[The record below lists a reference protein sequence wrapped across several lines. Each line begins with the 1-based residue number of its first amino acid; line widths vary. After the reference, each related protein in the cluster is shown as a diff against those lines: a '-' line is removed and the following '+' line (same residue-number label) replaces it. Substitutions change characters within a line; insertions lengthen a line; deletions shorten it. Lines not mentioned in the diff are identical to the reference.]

1 MAPQRSRTGP
11 HNHARGAITI
21 PEQPRARRDI
31 PSESDP
37 AVELDAARRMLRELQ
52 ARTER
57 LERSETVQAALYR
70 IAETAS
76 SASDMATFY
85 AAIHDIV
92 VELMYADNFYI
103 ALYDDRR
110 GLVNYPYFRDEVDP
124 EIPDPTV
131 WEPMGEGQAAGF
143 TAWVLR
149 TGTAVLIDVAEQ
161 RAMVDRGEVTA
172 LGIPAVDWMAAPLEA
187 GGHTIGVVVVQ
198 SYQEERSHSAGDLEV
213 LSFVAQHIATALTR
227 ARAIEETRQ
236 RNEELALVNEIGAA
250 LARQLEFSAIIDLV
264 GERIRSIF
272 DAHVGSIALYDADTN
287 QVSLVYSIEDG
298 ERGDAATWDL
308 GPGLASEVITTR
320 QALRLNTAA
329 EGEALGA
336 ITIGTSDK
344 ESWLGVPILIGERVL
359 GVIALE
365 RTERFGFTESDER
378 LLSTIAS
385 STGVALENARLF
397 DETKRLL
404 AETSQRNAELAVVNE
419 IGAALAQQLDLGA
432 IIELVGERIRQMFD
446 TNSIFIGL
454 YDEAAGMIHFP
465 YSIEEDEVLPM
476 DHVSFGEG
484 LSSQVI
490 RSKRALRMGSAQEA
504 EARGA
509 ITSGQVT
516 QSWLGVPILAGDRAI
531 GVIGLESLEP
541 DVYSDGDER
550 LLGTLA
556 SSMGV
561 ALENARL
568 FDETKRLLTETDER
582 AAELAI
588 INSVQEG
595 LAQNLDMQAMYDLVG
610 DKIQEIFDAQV
621 VDIGIYDIAAGTI
634 AFPYTIERG
643 VRFPNEP
650 VSLSASGMS
659 AQVRESRQPLL
670 INDVPAWAAAHDR
683 KTVVQGE
690 PSLSVLLVP
699 MIVNGEVRGRISI
712 QNLDRVNAFSD
723 QDVRLLST
731 LATGLGVALENARL
745 FDETKRLLA
754 ETDRRAAELAIVN
767 SVQRG
772 LSSELDVQAM
782 YELVG
787 ERATDVFDANVVD
800 IAIFDRDEDLMR
812 FPFHRT
818 RRPVRRSSGPGH
830 RFPTPSHGDRT
841 AGGGD
846 TRPPHAGCRD
856 GSARAAHRRTGEI
869 SHLRA
874 ARPGRRDSRRD
885 QPPEPRSGIRL
896 QRGRCLAPHD
906 DRCQP
911 EHRAAHRPPDRRN
924 AATRRRARDH

>member
-1 MAPQRSRTGP
+1 M
-11 HNHARGAITI
+11 
-21 PEQPRARRDI
+21 RARRNL
-31 PSESDP
+31 PSQADP

-92 VELMYADNFYI
+92 GELMYADNFYI

-110 GLVNYPYFRDEVDP
+110 GLVNYPFFHDEVDP
-124 EIPDPTV
+124 EIPDPTM

-143 TAWVLR
+143 TAYVLR
-149 TGTAVLIDVAEQ
+149 TGTAVLIDAAEQ
-161 RAMVDRGEVTA
+161 RAMVNRGEVTA
-172 LGIPAVDWMAAPLEA
+172 LGLLAVDWMAAPLEA

-198 SYQEERSHSAGDLEV
+198 SYQEERSHSAEDLEV

-236 RNEELALVNEIGAA
+236 RNEELGLINEIGAA
-250 LARQLEFSAIIDLV
+250 LARQLEFSAIVDLV

-272 DAHVGSIALYDADTN
+272 DVQTGSVALYDADTN
-287 QVSLVYSIEDG
+287 QVSLPYTIEDG
-298 ERGDAATWDL
+298 ERGEMAAWQL
-308 GPGLASEVITTR
+308 GPGLMSEVITTR
-320 QALRLNTAA
+320 TALRLNTAA
-329 EGEALGA
+329 ETEARGA
-336 ITIGTSDK
+336 ITFGKADAQ
-344 ESWLGVPILIGERVL
+344 SWLGVPVLVGERVL

-365 RTERFGFTESDER
+365 RPERFAFTESDER
-378 LLSTIAS
+378 LLGTLAS

-404 AETSQRNAELAVVNE
+404 GETSQRNAELAVVNE
-419 IGAALAQQLDLGA
+419 IGAALAKQLDLGA
-432 IIELVGERIRQMFD
+432 IVELVGERIRQMFD

-454 YDEAAGMIHFP
+454 YDEAASAIHFP
-465 YSIEEDEVLPM
+465 YSIEENEVLPM
-476 DHVSFGEG
+476 KPVSFGEG
-484 LSSQVI
+484 LTSQVI
-490 RSKRALRMGSAQEA
+490 RSKRALRLGSAQEA
-504 EARGA
+504 NARGA
-509 ITSGQVT
+509 ITTGQVT

-531 GVIGLESLEP
+531 GVIGLESMDQ
-541 DVYSDGDER
+541 DVYTESDER

-568 FDETKRLLTETDER
+568 FGETKRLLTETDER

-595 LAQNLDMQAMYDLVG
+595 LAQNLEMQAMYDLVG

-621 VDIGIYDIAAGTI
+621 VDIGIYDTAAATI
-634 AFPYTIERG
+634 SFPYTIERG
-643 VRFPNEP
+643 VRFPDEAIRIAD
-650 VSLSASGMS
+650 SHLSKT
-659 AQVRESRQPLL
+659 VLETRQP
-670 INDVPAWAAAHDR
+670 IHVRDVPRWLAETNVAQSL
-683 KTVVQGE
+683 QGE
-690 PSLSVLLVP
+690 QPQSLLLAPLV
-699 MIVNGEVRGRISI
+699 VAGEVRGRISI
-712 QNLDRVNAFSD
+712 QNLDRIDAFSES
-723 QDVRLLST
+723 DVRLLTT
-731 LATGLGVALENARL
+731 LASSLSVALENARL
-745 FDETKRLLA
+745 FDETRRLLT

-800 IAIFDRDEDLMR
+800 IAIFDRDQDLMR
-812 FPFHRT
+812 FPFIIERG
-818 RRPVRRSSGPGH
+818 VRFDDHPG
-830 RFPTPSHGDRT
+830 
-841 AGGGD
+841 
-846 TRPPHAGCRD
+846 
-856 GSARAAHRRTGEI
+856 
-869 SHLRA
+869 
-874 ARPGRRDSRRD
+874 
-885 QPPEPRSGIRL
+885 
-896 QRGRCLAPHD
+896 
-906 DRCQP
+906 
-911 EHRAAHRPPDRRN
+911 
-924 AATRRRARDH
+924 